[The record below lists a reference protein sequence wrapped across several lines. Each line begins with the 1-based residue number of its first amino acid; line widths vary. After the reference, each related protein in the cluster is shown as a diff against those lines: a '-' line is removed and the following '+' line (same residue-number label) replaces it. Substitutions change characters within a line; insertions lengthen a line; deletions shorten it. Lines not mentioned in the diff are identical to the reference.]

1 MAGTPYTG
9 RTLGGLEAQ
18 VVSWMETERPQLID
32 ADSVVG
38 VFGWSRERA
47 QGTLRRLARKGW
59 LKRTLAGRYEPL
71 LGSSGGWAAPNPWA
85 ALASWGAP
93 YFVGFASAAYEHGL
107 TPDRPG
113 AVQTC
118 VASGRTRPRT
128 WGELPIVLVHLRSF
142 AMQGTAVEAVHGF
155 SVRMSGLERTLLDC
169 ASIPARA
176 GGALGLA
183 RIVDRGLERADWQAL
198 VELARALT
206 HGRAA
211 ARRIAAIADV
221 LSLAVPPPLAE
232 FAAARPGEQPL
243 YIDGPS
249 RGRRGERL
257 GRWQVVLNIPP
268 EALREELER

>member
-1 MAGTPYTG
+1 MSGEAYRG

-18 VVSWMETERPQLID
+18 VVAWMETERPELID
-32 ADSVVG
+32 ADLAAE

-47 QGTLRRLARKGW
+47 QETLRRLARKGW
-59 LKRTLAGRYEPL
+59 LRRTLSGRYEPL

-93 YFVGFASAAYEHGL
+93 YFVGFASAAYEQGL

-118 VASGRTRPRT
+118 VPFGRTRPKT
-128 WGELPIVLVHLRSF
+128 WRELPIVLVQLRAF
-142 AMQGTAVEAVHGF
+142 ALGGTTIDDLHGF
-155 SVRMSGLERTLLDC
+155 SVRVSGLERTLLDC

-176 GGALGLA
+176 GGALGLV
-183 RIVDRGLERADWQAL
+183 RIVDRGLERADWRAL
-198 VELARALT
+198 IELARSLS

-221 LSLAVPPPLAE
+221 LTRAVPLPLAE

-257 GRWQVVLNIPP
+257 GRWQVVLNVPA